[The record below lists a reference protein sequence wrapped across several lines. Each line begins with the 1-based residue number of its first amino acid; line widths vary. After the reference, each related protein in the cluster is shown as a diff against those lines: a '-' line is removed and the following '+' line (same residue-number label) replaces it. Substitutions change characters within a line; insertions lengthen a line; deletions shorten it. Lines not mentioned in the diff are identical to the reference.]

1 MKKIT
6 KIRVRAYSM
15 TFDIELS
22 RKEHLTLQQAIEY
35 VKKHIIDTA
44 QVITMTLVH
53 NNCETIHENDQ
64 YKDPEAFEFETKRV
78 A

>member
-15 TFDIELS
+15 TFDVEVS
-22 RKEHLTLQQAIEY
+22 KKEHLTLQQACEY
-35 VKKHIIDTA
+35 VRKHIIDTA

-53 NNCETIHENDQ
+53 ENCETVHENPN
-64 YKDPEAFEFETKRV
+64 YKDPEAFEFEAKRV